1 MSADAASEKP
11 IKRMVITGGTHGN
24 ESNSVQLAKHF
35 LRNPDAVQR
44 ESELEVMCAQAQRL
58 AVARSRGRG
67 LAPLIPFYGLELL
80 VLFCFRGLLGR
91 SSLFAQ
97 RRAPFSRVGA

>member
-1 MSADAASEKP
+1 SPLVHTLNAMRVP
-11 IKRMVITGGTHGN
+11 PPTLFG
-24 ESNSVQLAKHF
+24 
-35 LRNPDAVQR
+35 
-44 ESELEVMCAQAQRL
+44 RL
-58 AVARSRGRG
+58 CRSRGRG